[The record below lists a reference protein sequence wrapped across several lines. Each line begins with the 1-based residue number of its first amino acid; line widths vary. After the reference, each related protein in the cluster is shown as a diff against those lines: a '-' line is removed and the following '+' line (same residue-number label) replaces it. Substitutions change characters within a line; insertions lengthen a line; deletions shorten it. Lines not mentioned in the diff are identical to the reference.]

1 MRTGRRRAD
10 RVTAIALGV
19 AALLLPL
26 GTSGTALATA
36 PTDPPPTDAPPDT
49 APSTSPTTEAGGG
62 EDDDAE
68 TRWLLIALIAGGV
81 VVLAVGLAA
90 FLRRPG
96 APARSGEDVTV
107 RREQASVL
115 ATAQWV
121 HDQLSVE
128 LLTAPVEQTTPRW
141 AEERRRIDHLVIVA
155 TRHSTSRDDLWA
167 QLAGAAASLSLAID
181 TSLQLRLQQ
190 PPNRAMITDADS
202 VTARRRAELGA
213 VLGSLWPSVRSGG

>member
-1 MRTGRRRAD
+1 MGSARRRPG
-10 RVTAIALGV
+10 RVTAIALGA
-19 AALLLPL
+19 AALLLPV
-26 GTSGTALATA
+26 GTSGAALATA
-36 PTDPPPTDAPPDT
+36 PPEPPPTDAPPETPSPT
-49 APSTSPTTEAGGG
+49 APTTDAGGG
-62 EDDDAE
+62 GADDAE

-96 APARSGEDVTV
+96 ATRAEADVTA

-115 ATAQWV
+115 ATAQWF

-141 AEERRRIDHLVIVA
+141 AEERRRIDHLVLVA

-167 QLAGAAASLSLAID
+167 QLAGAAASLSQAID
-181 TSLQLRLQQ
+181 TSLQLRVQQ

-213 VLGSLWPSVRSGG
+213 VLGALWPSVRSGT